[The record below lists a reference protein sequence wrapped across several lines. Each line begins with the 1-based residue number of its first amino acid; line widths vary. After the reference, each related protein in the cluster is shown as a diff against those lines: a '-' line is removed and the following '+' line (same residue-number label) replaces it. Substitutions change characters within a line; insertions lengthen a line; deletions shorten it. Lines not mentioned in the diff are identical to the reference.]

1 MGVGSG
7 DAFSVVMVGTCLCRS
22 LACQKCYQAAYY
34 YLAVPSNMQSTPPTV
49 ITVAEPSGQFSS
61 FFPLLLSLHQCVFL
75 FILICFLFLWCC
87 CWGWGLQMDF
97 FIYLIIGF
105 NKNCEMKLKSAFL

>member
-61 FFPLLLSLHQCVFL
+61 FFPLLLSLHQC
-75 FILICFLFLWCC
+75 
-87 CWGWGLQMDF
+87 F
-97 FIYLIIGF
+97 FF
-105 NKNCEMKLKSAFL
+105 FF